1 MILSA
6 SCLFDDHDCEML
18 ECNLL
23 VIVRTELF
31 VVACETIVI
40 CLSLSWCG
48 SFNKSFVDDHD
59 GGMLESNLLVI
70 VRTELFVGVSE
81 TIAICLLLPWHDSFS
96 KLPV

>member
-31 VVACETIVI
+31 VVASETIIVI

-59 GGMLESNLLVI
+59 CEILESN
-70 VRTELFVGVSE
+70 R
-81 TIAICLLLPWHDSFS
+81 PYS
-96 KLPV
+96 KMADTRNNLGSNT